1 MVKKFIKDNW
11 KSIVFFIVAGL
22 IGGFF
27 VGIYLLESYPP
38 EIKQQVI
45 DEMIASGVGGIPVD
59 LAMGILSSYQGAGYG
74 LVLGVVGIILAKKIG
89 LWRNEIA
96 ITRKPL
102 LITSLVGVLG
112 GLLLIL
118 PDLLYFNHQIP
129 AIKDSYASK
138 PTIAYIIG
146 AILYGGVTEEVMLRL
161 FWMSLVA
168 FLLYKLFERKQEKPS
183 VRILVIANI
192 IAAIL
197 FAAGHLPATFMLI
210 GNSPMILIRCFVL
223 NGGLGLLFGW
233 LYRKYGLRYAMI
245 AHAGCHIVSKVIW
258 ILFI

>member
-1 MVKKFIKDNW
+1 MVKKFIKENW

-27 VGIYLLESYPP
+27 IGIDLLESYPP

-59 LAMGILSSYQGAGYG
+59 LAMGVLTSYQGAGYG
-74 LVLGVVGIILAKKIG
+74 LVLGVVGIILGKKIG
-89 LWRNEIA
+89 LWKNEIS
-96 ITRKPL
+96 IRKKPL
-102 LITSLVGVLG
+102 LITLGVGVLG
-112 GLLLIL
+112 GLVMIL
-118 PDLLYFNHQIP
+118 ADMLYFNNHLP
-129 AIKDSYASK
+129 AIKELYNFK
-138 PTIAYIIG
+138 PTFAYIVG
-146 AILYGGVTEEVMLRL
+146 CVLYGGVIEEVMMRL
-161 FWMSLVA
+161 FFLSLIA
-168 FLLYKLFERKQEKPS
+168 FLLYKIFERKQEKPS
-183 VRILVIANI
+183 VRILIIANI

-197 FAAGHLPATFMLI
+197 FAAGHLPATLILFGNDPML
-210 GNSPMILIRCFVL
+210 LIRCFVL
-223 NGGLGLLFGW
+223 NGGFGLLFGW